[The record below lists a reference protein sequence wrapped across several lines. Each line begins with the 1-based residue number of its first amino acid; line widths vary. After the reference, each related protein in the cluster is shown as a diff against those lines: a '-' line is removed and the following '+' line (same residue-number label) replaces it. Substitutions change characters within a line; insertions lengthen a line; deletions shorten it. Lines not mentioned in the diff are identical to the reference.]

1 MGKKVG
7 FYLYC
12 LCKFNPDINYS
23 FEGIKGK
30 KTFTLKDEDYTA
42 VISKIDELIVDPL
55 EKNVLKHEDVNTKI
69 FEQTTIIPMS
79 FGNIFKSKKDIIYLI
94 KKLTPQIKQII
105 PRIKNKV
112 ELGVKIFWSP
122 EKIIE
127 EIAAENP
134 GLKKQKQDDY
144 YNQINIGK
152 EISMFLEHKRQSLLE
167 PILNKLNSLAE
178 AANENKLIGDKM
190 ILNEAFLVDKENE
203 KKFDKAVTE
212 IYEKYN
218 NRLEI
223 KYSGPWPP
231 YNFTNIK
238 VQVK

>member
-1 MGKKVG
+1 MGNEKG

-12 LCKFNPDINYS
+12 FCKFDPEVKYTY
-23 FEGIKGK
+23 EGLKGK
-30 KTFTLKDEDYTA
+30 TTYFLKNKDYIA
-42 VISKIDELIVDPL
+42 VISEIDELIVDPL
-55 EKNVLKHEDVNTKI
+55 KKHIFKHEDVNTKI

-94 KKLTPQIKQII
+94 KKLTPQIKKILPQ
-105 PRIKNKV
+105 IKNKV
-112 ELGVKIFWSP
+112 ELEIKIFWSP

-134 GLKKQKQDDY
+134 QLKKQTQNNY
-144 YNQINIGK
+144 YDQINIGK
-152 EISMFLEHKRQSLLE
+152 EISMFLENKRQSLLE
-167 PILNKLNSLAE
+167 PILNKLKPLTE
-178 AANENKLIGDKM
+178 TVNENKLIGDKM
-190 ILNEAFLVDKENE
+190 IMNNAFLVDKKNE
-203 KKFDKAVTE
+203 SKFDQIVNE

-218 NRLEI
+218 DRLEI